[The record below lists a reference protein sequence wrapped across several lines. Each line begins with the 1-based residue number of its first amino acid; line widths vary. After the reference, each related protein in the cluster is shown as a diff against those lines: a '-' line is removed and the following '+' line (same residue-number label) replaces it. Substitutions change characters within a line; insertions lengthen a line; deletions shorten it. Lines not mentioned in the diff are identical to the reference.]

1 MRRGILFLI
10 ILAVLALFAW
20 QVVLKPKPKS
30 TTKSKKAAKVKTEK
44 TEESGIAKTSRKR
57 PKKAGKLKRLSK
69 EERKA
74 ERERLRAEKKR
85 RKAELRRRKKEER
98 LAKKA
103 AKKRSKGKS
112 TRKKGVSAYVV
123 QAIIW
128 FDAGPSYV
136 MIDGR
141 RYEVGEIVQGR
152 KIVVIKQDQIVVD
165 YRGTQTVV
173 RMGESIL
180 PSGYYGTERRRRR

>member
-20 QVVLKPKPKS
+20 QVVLKPKP
-30 TTKSKKAAKVKTEK
+30 TRKSKKTTKAKTEK
-44 TEESGIAKTSRKR
+44 TEESSTKKTSRKR
-57 PKKAGKLKRLSK
+57 PKRAGKLKGLSK

-85 RKAELRRRKKEER
+85 RKAELRRKKKEER
-98 LAKKA
+98 LARKA
-103 AKKRSKGKS
+103 AKSRSKRSSK
-112 TRKKGVSAYVV
+112 RKKRISAYVV

-128 FDAGPSYV
+128 FDVGPSYV

-141 RYEVGEIVQGR
+141 RYEIGDIVQGR
-152 KIVVIKQDQIVVD
+152 KIVSIKQDQIVID
-165 YRGTQTVV
+165 YRGTQTIV
-173 RMGESIL
+173 RMGESVL
-180 PSGYYGTERRRRR
+180 PGGYFGTERRRRR